1 MYTLKCVT
9 SMVCFLLLQ
18 NSVHTNAALGSNLS
32 LAGTVECDASIMDG
46 QGNFGAVG
54 AVGGRMSYTRVYL
67 CCYNNLF
74 LFFSRPGIVNPVLL
88 AHAILKESCQG
99 CLSLGRVPPL

>member
-1 MYTLKCVT
+1 MMQLPWLLLFLKYGNYIIIKHYKILA
-9 SMVCFLLLQ
+9 FLLQ

-54 AVGGRMSYTRVYL
+54 AVGG
-67 CCYNNLF
+67 
-74 LFFSRPGIVNPVLL
+74 
-88 AHAILKESCQG
+88 
-99 CLSLGRVPPL
+99 